1 MYLSDRQMV
10 VKFLQKWR
18 AILALHPWLA
28 YVLPIAVFLSVGS
41 FEPLPPD
48 LSINSA
54 SWPHLPY
61 SCYPWIYAFKLLATP
76 IALCLVWP
84 NYKPHM
90 KSIRWKG
97 IGIGI
102 VGGVLWI
109 ALCKLH
115 WEQTTLHPWL
125 KTLRL
130 ESLIGTGLRSA
141 FNPFIELEGNSLGIL
156 IYLVMRAIGL
166 ILVVP
171 VMEEYFL
178 RGFVMRF
185 CASDAWWTY
194 PVGQVTFVS
203 AIVGTALPMFMHP
216 GELLAA
222 AVWFSLI
229 SVLAWHT
236 KNLWECIAAH
246 CTTNL
251 ILGIYVITNDAWWL
265 V

>member
-1 MYLSDRQMV
+1 MV
-10 VKFLQKWR
+10 VMFIQKWR
-18 AILALHPWLA
+18 EILALQPWLA
-28 YVLPIAVFLSVGS
+28 YVLPIAVFFCVGS
-41 FEPLPPD
+41 FEPTPPATA
-48 LSINSA
+48 SNST
-54 SWPHLPY
+54 SWPSVSY
-61 SCYPWIYAFKLLATP
+61 RFYPWIYASKLFATV

-84 NYKPHM
+84 AYKPHL
-90 KSIRWKG
+90 KSIGWKG

-109 ALCKLH
+109 ALCNLH
-115 WEQTTLHPWL
+115 WEQTTLHPLL

-130 ESLIGTGLRSA
+130 ESLIGTGVRSA
-141 FNPFIELEGNSLGIL
+141 FNPFIELEGNTFGIL
-156 IYLVMRAIGL
+156 IYLAMRGTGL

-185 CASDAWWTY
+185 FASDEWWSY
-194 PVGQVTFVS
+194 PVGKVTLVS

-216 GELLAA
+216 GEMLAA

-246 CTTNL
+246 STTNL
-251 ILGIYVITNDAWWL
+251 ILGIYVLTDNAWWL